1 MNGLADGQPIQND
14 THEAQVDDN
23 VSAPGPDAPDST
35 PSRIP
40 DTDTISTNATNGAP
54 EDYMQEVEPSGSG
67 TGAVDEVSGGVAGE
81 QVQVKEEEETEIGP
95 QPALSEDIKEEGE
108 MALDQMPESQMDL
121 AETMMDTN
129 GVGSDDGGDWIADG
143 DHELKRVKVY
153 ELVGTR
159 WVDKGTA
166 FCFGQFSEESN
177 EALLIARSEKNY
189 SEVILSTTIRS
200 NDVYQRQQETLIVWT
215 EPDGVDYAL
224 SFQDPEGC
232 SEVWS
237 FILEVQRHMSNADNM
252 SAITSSPLIGP
263 DVSVTTASIYRSG
276 HLPQPRLG
284 IIGEIERAIKALAR
298 TALMKER
305 ICEYIQHE
313 DYIKSL
319 IEVMNAAEDLESLE
333 NLHALCSLMQTIL
346 MLNDHTMFEHV
357 LDDDLFFG
365 VVGML
370 EYDPDFPD
378 HKANYREFLQQ
389 QSRFHQPI
397 PIRDITIQR
406 KIHHTYRLQFL
417 KDVVLARALDDTTF
431 NVLNSCIIFNQID
444 IIQHVQQ
451 DAEFLRDIVS
461 LYVDEGMLSN
471 PLKKANPPC
480 PGPQQQNL
488 PPNQIIISLN
498 GHDDDMDVDPKPE
511 TQRVITT
518 AAYRQYYQ
526 THYAW
531 APPNNLSEEELNLR
545 RETIILVQ
553 QLCVMGK
560 NVQLPARMALFRT
573 LVDRGILFAVHWALA
588 LPERE
593 EANKSMISAA
603 GEVLTTLL
611 DHDLN
616 GVRNHCMRHV
626 DAIMVER
633 AGGKKDADKAESLLE
648 TLCRMMAT
656 SRDLAIQSQVGDAL
670 RTWLEVP
677 PANEAQPGGEA
688 GGPARQLMRKDGDVA
703 VRFTTYF
710 YKGCVQTLF
719 KPLLE
724 LTEWQDVPVLPLFR
738 EEASRFTYL
747 ADLLHLFTAQHGA
760 DIFNFSVSTRI
771 LSHVAS
777 LLKAKDK
784 HLRHAAFRIFRLLLK
799 QNNPTMR
806 KRLISLDVFKPIL
819 DLTLQESRRDNL
831 LSCSCHEFFDTMRR
845 ENHKDLIEHV
855 MLSHEEE
862 IRKLAKTPLG
872 SQRFELFIKRYEI
885 NCEPGPSATAA
896 PPPTE
901 DPKRPGTSLGNID
914 AEEESYFNGDDEEE
928 DESNVV
934 SIEPSWQ
941 KQRPSTLLSSVP
953 ISNLKRKRRPGI
965 TGTPTKGGRGQQQ
978 SQTTPPRSSTPLGSL
993 LDYGD
998 DDDEESQEESQ
1009 SPKEVAIPPTP
1020 QLSAASLPLKPP
1032 PKDDDSD
1039 DELESS
1045 YLESLASKARSQSP
1059 APSGPKDNGSSP
1071 PRTSPSLTPMRLP
1084 EKRRRGE
1091 NDDDD
1096 DQLLERLRKS
1106 KKVDQGAA
1114 SKEAPLNRGHTS
1126 PSSKAGDDPPKK
1138 MIKVKLSSTSL
1149 SLGSAAAAAKPSK
1162 PDSVVTPAAPP
1173 VPSST
1178 LPSPPGSSP
1187 DSSTKD
1193 GDTG

>member
-1 MNGLADGQPIQND
+1 MSSLADRETIPND
-14 THEAQVDDN
+14 LHESPAPDDH
-23 VSAPGPDAPDST
+23 VSAPRTDPPDSA
-35 PSRIP
+35 PSQIP
-40 DTDTISTNATNGAP
+40 ATDTISANAANGTHEETQ
-54 EDYMQEVEPSGSG
+54 EDFMEEVEASGSTIVAG
-67 TGAVDEVSGGVAGE
+67 DGINGGDGVAE
-81 QVQVKEEEETEIGP
+81 KEVKEEEEEADIGP
-95 QPALSEDIKEEGE
+95 QPALPEDIKEEGE
-108 MALDQMPESQMDL
+108 MALDQIPESQMEL
-121 AETMMDTN
+121 AENMMDTN

-232 SEVWS
+232 AEVWS
-237 FILEVQRHMSNADNM
+237 FILEVQRHMSSADNM
-252 SAITSSPLIGP
+252 SSISSSPLMGP

-298 TALMKER
+298 TAVMKER

-313 DYIKSL
+313 DYVKSL
-319 IEVMNAAEDLESLE
+319 IEVMNGAEDLESLE

-451 DAEFLRDIVS
+451 DTEFLRDIVS
-461 LYVDEGMLSN
+461 LYVDESMLSN
-471 PLKKANPPC
+471 PLKKANPQC
-480 PGPQQQNL
+480 QGPQQQNV

-498 GHDDDMDVDPKPE
+498 GHEDDMDVDPKPE
-511 TQRVITT
+511 STRVITT
-518 AAYRQYYQ
+518 PAYRQYYQ

-531 APPNNLSEEELNLR
+531 APPNNLTEDELNLR

-573 LVDRGILFAVHWALA
+573 LVDRGVLFAVHWALG

-626 DAIMVER
+626 DAILVER
-633 AGGKKDADKAESLLE
+633 AGGKKGADKAESLLE

-670 RTWLEVP
+670 RTWLETP

-688 GGPARQLMRKDGDVA
+688 GGPARGLMRKDGDVA
-703 VRFTTYF
+703 QRFIAFFYRGSVRI
-710 YKGCVQTLF
+710 LF

-724 LTEWQDVPVLPLFR
+724 LRPWREVQESILPLYC

-747 ADLLHLFTAQHGA
+747 ADLLHLFTAQHDA
-760 DIFNFSVSTRI
+760 AVFPFIQATNV
-771 LSHVAS
+771 LAHVAS

-784 HLRHAAFRIFRLLLK
+784 HLRHAAFRIFRLALK
-799 QNNPTMR
+799 QYNKNTVGQMVTH
-806 KRLISLDVFKPIL
+806 DVFKPIL

-831 LSCSCHEFFDTMRR
+831 LSCSCHEFFDSIRR
-845 ENHKDLIEHV
+845 ENYKDLITHI
-855 MLSHEEE
+855 MLTHEEE
-862 IRKLAKTPLG
+862 VRMLAKTPLG
-872 SQRFELFIKRYEI
+872 SQRFELFIKRWEI
-885 NCEPGPSATAA
+885 NKEGPPATAA
-896 PPPTE
+896 PPPAVE
-901 DPKRPGTSLGNID
+901 NPKRPGTSLGNID
-914 AEEESYFNGDDEEE
+914 AEEESYFNGDDDE
-928 DESNVV
+928 DETNVV

-941 KQRPSTLLSSVP
+941 NQRPSTLLSSVP

-965 TGTPTKGGRGQQQ
+965 TVGAAGSSKGSQQQ
-978 SQTTPPRSSTPLGSL
+978 SQTPPRSSTPLGSL

-998 DDDEESQEESQ
+998 DDEEESQEESQ

-1020 QLSAASLPLKPP
+1020 QLSAATLPLKPP

-1039 DELESS
+1039 DELENS
-1045 YLESLASKARSQSP
+1045 YLESLASKSRGQSP
-1059 APSGPKDNGSSP
+1059 APPGPKDSSGSP
-1071 PRTSPSLTPMRLP
+1071 QAKTSPSLGPMRLP

-1114 SKEAPLNRGHTS
+1114 SKEAPLNRGNVS
-1126 PSSKAGDDPPKK
+1126 PSKLGDDPPKK
-1138 MIKVKLSSTSL
+1138 TIKVKLSSTSL
-1149 SLGSAAAAAKPSK
+1149 SLGSKPK
-1162 PDSVVTPAAPP
+1162 PEATPPIPP
-1173 VPSST
+1173 AST
-1178 LPSPPGSSP
+1178 LPSPPRSSP
-1187 DSSTKD
+1187 ESTAKD